1 MRVEA
6 QQYLLANIGATNM
19 ATAKKNLGSSKLGVM
34 LGANISERRKKLGW
48 TQAELAERIGVDTE
62 TVSRF
67 ERGSNL
73 PSLLRLEKLADT
85 LKIPL
90 YRLMAAS
97 SPRSDDQTF
106 ILGEWISEL
115 TSKDREFALST
126 LKQLCVHLATATK
139 RNRP

>member
-1 MRVEA
+1 
-6 QQYLLANIGATNM
+6 M
-19 ATAKKNLGSSKLGVM
+19 AAIKKNQGSKLGVM

-73 PSLLRLEKLADT
+73 PSIQRLEKLADA

-90 YRLMAAS
+90 HLLIAAS
-97 SPRSDDQTF
+97 SPRADDQSY
-106 ILGEWISEL
+106 ILNEWISEL
-115 TSKDREFALST
+115 TPKDREFALNT
-126 LKQLCVHLATATK
+126 LKQLCVHLGATAK
-139 RNRP
+139 RAPKV

>member
-1 MRVEA
+1 MTA
-6 QQYLLANIGATNM
+6 
-19 ATAKKNLGSSKLGVM
+19 AKKSQGSKLGAA

-73 PSLLRLEKLADT
+73 PSLLRLEKLADA

-90 YRLMAAS
+90 YRLVAAS
-97 SPRSDDQTF
+97 SPRADDQSF
-106 ILGEWISEL
+106 ILDEWISEL
-115 TSKDREFALST
+115 TPKDREFALNT
-126 LKQLCVHLATATK
+126 LKQLCVHLATTAK
-139 RNRP
+139 RAAKV